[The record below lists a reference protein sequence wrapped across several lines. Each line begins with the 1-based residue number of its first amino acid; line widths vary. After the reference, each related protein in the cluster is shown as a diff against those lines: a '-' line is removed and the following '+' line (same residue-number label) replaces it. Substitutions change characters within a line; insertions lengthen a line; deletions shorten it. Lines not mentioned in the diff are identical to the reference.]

1 MHFLSIL
8 SLKVW
13 GVYTGLLSV
22 INNLSVLV
30 NEEKMVLMEK
40 NHSRARAET
49 GNAYLSDFVNVS
61 NNNGSNLYRTCV
73 KLLYN

>member
-49 GNAYLSDFVNVS
+49 GNTYLSDFVNVS
-61 NNNGSNLYRTCV
+61 NNNGSNLYHTCV
-73 KLLYN
+73 KLYN